1 MLLSFSVGNYRSVY
15 TTQTLSMVADTTLTD
30 LEGNVYNTGGY
41 HVLKSAILYGANSS
55 GKSNILKA
63 FGVMKAIVRRSSKL
77 DPDEPISPYEPFALK
92 ITSEVEPT
100 SLEIEFVAQG
110 QRYRYGFAYT
120 RQEILEE
127 ALHLVS
133 DEEETLILERG
144 QSGTRYRLSPT
155 DPIKE
160 WDKSEATLYP
170 NRLFLSLLNQIKPQ
184 GLQQIA
190 FTYLTSYNLISGLDT
205 DTLEGMLTSIL
216 EETGEQP
223 LSSSI
228 SDFLGRLELGF
239 NQLEVVRKDV
249 RAELLGKDYPR
260 EIVDKILEKTGGQL
274 KEIRT
279 RHTIYDGG
287 KPIGEKSFPKNAMES
302 EGTKKVIE
310 LAAPLQETLRNGRL
324 LIVDELDAKLHPLL
338 TAAIVRLFGQ
348 DNTMG
353 AQLIFAT
360 HDTNLLRTDLFRRDQ
375 IWFTEKNVEAE
386 TLLYAL
392 LDFDESELASIKA
405 REQSVDQSYL
415 LGRFGAI
422 PSIR

>member
-1 MLLSFSVGNYRSVY
+1 
-15 TTQTLSMVADTTLTD
+15 
-30 LEGNVYNTGGY
+30 
-41 HVLKSAILYGANSS
+41 
-55 GKSNILKA
+55 
-63 FGVMKAIVRRSSKL
+63 
-77 DPDEPISPYEPFALK
+77 
-92 ITSEVEPT
+92 
-100 SLEIEFVAQG
+100 
-110 QRYRYGFAYT
+110 
-120 RQEILEE
+120 
-127 ALHLVS
+127 
-133 DEEETLILERG
+133 
-144 QSGTRYRLSPT
+144 
-155 DPIKE
+155 
-160 WDKSEATLYP
+160 
-170 NRLFLSLLNQIKPQ
+170 
-184 GLQQIA
+184 
-190 FTYLTSYNLISGLDT
+190 
-205 DTLEGMLTSIL
+205 MLTSIL

-249 RAELLGKDYPR
+249 RAELLGQDYPR
-260 EIVDKILEKTGGQL
+260 EIVDKILETTGGQL

>member
-15 TTQTLSMVADTTLTD
+15 TPQTLSMVADTTLTD
-30 LEGNVYNTGGY
+30 LEDNVYNTGGY

-63 FGVMKAIVRRSSKL
+63 FGVMKAIVRSSSKL

-92 ITSEVEPT
+92 VTSEVEPT

-144 QSGTRYRLSPT
+144 QSGARYRLSPT

-190 FTYLTSYNLISGLDT
+190 FAYLTSYNLISGLDT

-216 EETGEQP
+216 EEAGEQP
-223 LSSSI
+223 LSSI

-249 RAELLGKDYPR
+249 RAELLGQDYPR
-260 EIVDKILEKTGGQL
+260 EIVDKILETTGGQL

-392 LDFDESELASIKA
+392 LDFDEAELASIKA